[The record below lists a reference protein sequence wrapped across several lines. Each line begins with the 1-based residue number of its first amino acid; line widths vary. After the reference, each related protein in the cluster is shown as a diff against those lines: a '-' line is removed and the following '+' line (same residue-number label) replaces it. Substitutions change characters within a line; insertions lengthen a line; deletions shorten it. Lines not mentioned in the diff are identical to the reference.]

1 MAGIPVLDRE
11 IARLSEEQ
19 REYRKQENDAAQLHG
34 RSISENYRKLIE
46 PQQNEP
52 WAEPYAYNT
61 QAYDP
66 AHADPALKTYDM
78 SAPAYAPQAPSEN
91 YRPQYAP
98 QSAPQQNYYQPVY
111 RSDYREPEYHAPVV
125 PSSTPGAPSAAQRL
139 NDYVPIRAG
148 MPLTRMGDMP
158 SYPAQAGYASSAAPA
173 AEKKQLFEGLTY
185 QNGELIDNTV
195 VAPTYDSSYV
205 PAAPA
210 YAPAEV
216 GAYAGTAAPVFEE
229 EDEDDALPTRMTLDA
244 ATRAPQRIE
253 MTTERQEN
261 AFVAFFRSISMK
273 AKVALACVAV
283 LVVAMI
289 SLICVNTA
297 LLSSAEAAVLSRQ
310 EQVRMLQ
317 EQAEELQAEID
328 RYNSEEFINAWAE
341 QQGMTRA
348 D

>member
-1 MAGIPVLDRE
+1 MAGIPGLDRE
-11 IARLSEEQ
+11 IERLSEEQ

-61 QAYDP
+61 QAYNP
-66 AHADPALKTYDM
+66 AQADPALKTYGV
-78 SAPAYAPQAPSEN
+78 SAPVYPSQNYAPAPEVRRQPAPS
-91 YRPQYAP
+91 Q
-98 QSAPQQNYYQPVY
+98 YYQPVY
-111 RSDYREPEYHAPVV
+111 RSDYHEPEYHAPVV
-125 PSSTPGAPSAAQRL
+125 PSAPDAPSAAQRL

-158 SYPAQAGYASSAAPA
+158 SYPAQASYASPAAPA

-185 QNGELIDNTV
+185 QNGELIDNTGT

-210 YAPAEV
+210 YAPAQAGV
-216 GAYAGTAAPVFEE
+216 YAGTAYEEE
-229 EDEDDALPTRMTLDA
+229 EDEEDALPTRMTLDA
-244 ATRAPQRIE
+244 ATRAPQRME
-253 MTTERQEN
+253 TVERSEN
-261 AFVAFFRSISMK
+261 AVVAFFRALSTK

-283 LVVAMI
+283 VVVAMI

-297 LLSSAEAAVLSRQ
+297 LLNSAEAAVMSRQ
-310 EQVRMLQ
+310 EQVQVLAQR
-317 EQAEELQAEID
+317 AEELQAEID
-328 RYNSEEFINAWAE
+328 HYNSEEYINQWAQE
-341 QQGMTRA
+341 HGMTRGE
-348 D
+348 